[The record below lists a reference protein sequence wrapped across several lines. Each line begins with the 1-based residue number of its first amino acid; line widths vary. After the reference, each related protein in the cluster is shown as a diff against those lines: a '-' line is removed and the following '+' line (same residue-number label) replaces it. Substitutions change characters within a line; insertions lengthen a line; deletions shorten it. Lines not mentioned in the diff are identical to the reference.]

1 MIFAFIARGIIFP
14 PLQADILAVYLVEG
28 LLARKKRDR
37 REQRPER
44 QESVADRARNELFS
58 AIRQCG
64 VIDAAEDD
72 QVEWMDDTIRFL
84 AERYPELTPEEL
96 EQLKLTGLRFCQPV
110 IPHGSQNKSADDLE
124 DANAA

>member
-1 MIFAFIARGIIFP
+1 M
-14 PLQADILAVYLVEG
+14 EG
-28 LLARKKRDR
+28 VLSRKKRDR
-37 REQRPER
+37 RERPER

-64 VIDAAEDD
+64 VIGAGEDE

-84 AERYPELTPEEL
+84 AERYPELSPVEL
-96 EQLKLTGLRFCQPV
+96 EQLKMTGIRFCQPV
-110 IPHGSQNKSADDLE
+110 IPHGSQNPADEVNPADDLE

>member
-1 MIFAFIARGIIFP
+1 MP
-14 PLQADILAVYLVEG
+14 VYLAEG

-44 QESVADRARNELFS
+44 QESVAERARNELFS

-64 VIDAAEDD
+64 VIGAAEDD
-72 QVEWMDDTIRFL
+72 QGEWMDDTVRFL

-110 IPHGSQNKSADDLE
+110 KPHGSTQSTAADDLE

>member
-1 MIFAFIARGIIFP
+1 M
-14 PLQADILAVYLVEG
+14 
-28 LLARKKRDR
+28 ARKKRER

-44 QESVADRARNELFS
+44 PEAVSDRARNELFS

-84 AERYPELTPEEL
+84 AERYPELTPQEL
-96 EQLKLTGLRFCQPV
+96 EQLKVTGLRFCQPV
-110 IPHGSQNKSADDLE
+110 IPHGSQSGSADNLE

>member
-1 MIFAFIARGIIFP
+1 M
-14 PLQADILAVYLVEG
+14 
-28 LLARKKRDR
+28 ARKKRDR
-37 REQRPER
+37 RESRPER

-72 QVEWMDDTIRFL
+72 QIEWMDDTIRFL
-84 AERYPELTPEEL
+84 AERYPELTPDEL
-96 EQLKLTGLRFCQPV
+96 DQLKMTGLRFCQPV
-110 IPHGSQNKSADDLE
+110 IPHGSQNKSADALE

>member
-1 MIFAFIARGIIFP
+1 
-14 PLQADILAVYLVEG
+14 LAEG
-28 LLARKKRDR
+28 LLARKKREK

-64 VIDAAEDD
+64 VIGAAEDD
-72 QVEWMDDTIRFL
+72 QIEWMDDTIRFL
-84 AERYPELTPEEL
+84 AERYPELSPADL
-96 EQLKLTGLRFCQPV
+96 EQLKGTGLRFCQPV

>member
-1 MIFAFIARGIIFP
+1 M
-14 PLQADILAVYLVEG
+14 EG

-37 REQRPER
+37 QEKRPER

-64 VIDAAEDD
+64 VIGAAEDD
-72 QVEWMDDTIRFL
+72 QIEWMDDTIRFL

-96 EQLKLTGLRFCQPV
+96 DQLKTTGLRFCQPV
-110 IPHGSQNKSADDLE
+110 IPHGSQNTSADNLE